1 MINFNQTYHSLKY
14 ESDLDSV
21 QIGSKHYKKGHILQT
36 KGSIVSKAYF
46 VKRGLVKSYD
56 VDQNGKQHILMFA
69 CCGTSIFDPN
79 SVVSGTRSELFIET
93 IEDSEIETIDLK
105 IYDGENISS
114 NAKNNIIW
122 ILNMNLCYL
131 QKRLLKMMTFTTHE
145 RYELF
150 LQDYRDIA
158 NRVPQWMIASYLGV
172 TPEAL
177 SSVKGKYYRR
187 HKL

>member
-1 MINFNQTYHSLKY
+1 MYHSLK
-14 ESDLDSV
+14 EQSDLHSMQV
-21 QIGSKHYKKGHILQT
+21 GSKNYKKGHILQT

-69 CCGTSIFDPN
+69 GRGASIFDPN
-79 SVVSGTRSELFIET
+79 SVVSGTTSELFIET
-93 IEDSEIETIDLK
+93 IEDSEIETVDLRVHDTK
-105 IYDGENISS
+105 NISS
-114 NAKNNIIW
+114 NIKNNIIW

-150 LQDYRDIA
+150 LQDYPNIA
-158 NRVPQWMIASYLGV
+158 NRIPQWMIASYLGV

-187 HKL
+187 HKCNWEQYG